1 MARKNRIKF
10 DTKIG
15 GLVTFTAAFTMMVI
29 GLGFIIFFTLFTSGQ
44 NKKNIEYLQR
54 SVASSF
60 GENILFLED
69 SIVSIRHNNELR
81 SFLNSNNYGNENK
94 ESLLISCMDIFSERN
109 KSSSLEPFVSRVYL
123 FNVDGSYIS
132 IRYYPETVNVTSSN
146 TERFKSIVEEFKNSR
161 DNYNIFSSSD
171 EYSKVLAVKLYDD
184 NLDYMG
190 ICAMELN
197 LSVANNIFEPINS
210 YTKSSWEIGFVPY
223 ISKKSVILSE
233 SENNNKI
240 SQNFDLEDV
249 YLKTDYS
256 FGLYSAI
263 NIDRANIYYNVGPF
277 ALILLVLSIPILFI
291 VAIRLVLLI
300 RESYERELVATRTQV
315 KYLQSQLNPHFQYNV
330 MAMLSIR
337 AKSNG
342 DEKLYKS
349 LRAFSNLARGKIF
362 REGEIY
368 ISLKE
373 EIELAK
379 FYLQLQKDRFGD
391 RLEYS
396 IDFDKEKTG
405 DIMIPKLI
413 VEPLVENAVEHG
425 IEPKDTPGK
434 VSICAK
440 VEDEML
446 EIIVSDDGVGFNSN
460 LTKTQTGTSFEN
472 TKRLLSVLYP
482 EKHSIELKTE
492 NNNGTEVKIR
502 IPIKYD

>member
-1 MARKNRIKF
+1 MARKNRIKL
-10 DTKIG
+10 DTRIG

-29 GLGFIIFFTLFTSGQ
+29 GLGFIIFFVLFTSGQ
-44 NKKNIEYLQR
+44 NKENIEYLQR

-69 SIVSIRHNNELR
+69 SIVSIRHNNEIR
-81 SFLNSNNYGNENK
+81 SFLNATDSESENK

-109 KSSSLEPFVSRVYL
+109 KSSLQEPFVSLVYL
-123 FNVDGSYIS
+123 FNTEDSYINV
-132 IRYYPETVNVTSSN
+132 RYYPETVSLSIANS
-146 TERFKSIVEEFKNSR
+146 EYFKSIIGDFKNSK
-161 DNYNIFSSSD
+161 DNYNIFDGTDESS
-171 EYSKVLAVKLYDD
+171 KILAVKLYDD

-197 LSVANNIFEPINS
+197 LSVAKNNFFPIDS
-210 YTKSSWEIGFVPY
+210 YTKSSWEIGFKPY
-223 ISKKSVILSE
+223 ISDRETILVESE
-233 SENNNKI
+233 SNNKL
-240 SQNFDLEDV
+240 SWTFDEKDV
-249 YLKTDYS
+249 CLRTDYS

-263 NIDRANIYYNVGPF
+263 NIDRANIYYNVG
-277 ALILLVLSIPILFI
+277 ALALALLILSIPILI
-291 VAIRLVLLI
+291 VIAIRLVMLI
-300 RESYERELVATRTQV
+300 RESYERELIATKTRV
-315 KYLQSQLNPHFQYNV
+315 KFLQSQLNPHFQYNV

-337 AKSNG
+337 AKGNG
-342 DEKLYKS
+342 DDKLYES
-349 LRAFSNLARGKIF
+349 LRAYSNLARGKIF

-391 RLEYS
+391 RLSYS
-396 IDFDKEKTG
+396 IDFDREKTG
-405 DIMIPKLI
+405 DILIPKLI

-425 IEPKDTPGK
+425 IEPKGTPGI

-440 VEDEML
+440 VVDEML
-446 EIIVSDDGVGFNSN
+446 EIIVADNGVGYHSN

-472 TKRLLSVLYP
+472 TKKLLAVLY
-482 EKHSIELKTE
+482 EDNHSIDLQTE
-492 NNNGTEVKIR
+492 NNKGTQVTIR